1 MTLTDKIFMPL
12 VFITL
17 LGFLVILVL
26 LVPERV
32 EQTSKAKQI
41 AQDMN
46 CKFIG
51 TARDLNSVYFLDC
64 NGEVKLIRVER

>member
-1 MTLTDKIFMPL
+1 MNLFDKVFAAV

-17 LGFLVILVL
+17 MGGLVVLALLVL
-26 LVPERV
+26 
-32 EQTSKAKQI
+32 EQTSNAKQI